1 MNSRY
6 FLMGCLFFGVGLGG
20 CSPSSQE
27 DYYREGRRL
36 TQVLIDQ
43 LQSVQSH
50 EQLLAI
56 ESDLKNT
63 FDDLVALMI
72 QTREFQDQHGE
83 EVLEETSEESALLK
97 EVLLRVYAIEGGRE
111 LIEKA
116 EQEALIRLDAYERQR
131 MKKRDLFIRK

>member
-6 FLMGCLFFGVGLGG
+6 FSLVCLLFAIGLGG
-20 CSPSSQE
+20 CSPASQE

-56 ESDLKNT
+56 ESDLKNA
-63 FDDLVALMI
+63 FDSLVALMI
-72 QTREFQDQHGE
+72 QSREFQDQQGE
-83 EVLEETSEESALLK
+83 GAFEEASEESALLK
-97 EVLLRVYAIEGGRE
+97 EALLRVYAIEGGRE
-111 LIEKA
+111 LIEKT

-131 MKKRDLFIRK
+131 MKKRDLIHK